1 MTSHPAPTR
10 RGRPGYDRAEVLRI
24 AVALF
29 NEQGYDATSVADIAG
44 RLGLSKSALYHHFR
58 SKEEILQIALETAL
72 GGLESVLAAAVAG
85 GGSATTQLTAVIG
98 GAVEV
103 LAAELDS
110 VTLLLRL
117 RGNSDIERAA
127 LERRRAFDH
136 RVTAIVHAA
145 QQDGSIRADVDAAVA
160 TRLIFGMINSLV
172 EWYRPGGGEDATQLA
187 RDVLTVALEGLH
199 DSGSAQ
205 LNIHSAAQEPKPT
218 TKTANSA

>member
-1 MTSHPAPTR
+1 MTSDPPRTR

-29 NEQGYDATSVADIAG
+29 NEQGYEATSVADIAA
-44 RLGLSKSALYHHFR
+44 RLGLSKSAMYHHFR

-72 GGLESVLAAAVAG
+72 GGLEGALGDAVAAG
-85 GGSATTQLTAVIG
+85 GAAYEQLTAVIA

-103 LAAELDS
+103 LVAELGA

-117 RGNSDIERAA
+117 RGNSEIERAA

-136 RVTAIVHAA
+136 QVTSLVRLA
-145 QQDGSIRADVDAAVA
+145 QQEGRIRTDIDAAVA

-172 EWYRPGGGEDATQLA
+172 EWYRPGGREDAGAIA
-187 RDVLTVALEGLH
+187 RDVLAVALEGLV
-199 DSGSAQ
+199 S
-205 LNIHSAAQEPKPT
+205 
-218 TKTANSA
+218 